1 MAGLVW
7 TSGLPGWFFE
17 LSAGEGLLVQMGD
30 YFSYARLMPRLII
43 LKKELK
49 IDLWN
54 NLKLNV

>member
-1 MAGLVW
+1 MVGPVLAF
-7 TSGLPGWFFE
+7 GLPGWFFE

-30 YFSYARLMPRLII
+30 FFSYARLMPRLII